1 MSDGTSI
8 NIARQDRGQAVVLQ
22 PSGDVDMSQSPALR
36 DAIRQAFQERPERLV
51 VDLDQ
56 VEYMD
61 SSGLATLVE
70 AMKTIN
76 NQEGRLVLCNMRPRV
91 RAIFEIARLDRY
103 FSIADS
109 VDEAVDA

>member
-1 MSDGTSI
+1 MRDGASI
-8 NIARQDRGQAVVLQ
+8 SIAQQTRGSAVVLQ

-36 DAIRQAFQERPERLV
+36 DAIRQAFQDRPERLV

-76 NQEGRLVLCNMRPRV
+76 NQNRRLVLCNMRPRV

-103 FSIADS
+103 FVISDS
-109 VDEAVDA
+109 VEDAVDA